1 MLWRSWK
8 FSNYSLLYYRFKTR

>member
-8 FSNYSLLYYRFKTR
+8 FSNYWLLYYRFKTR